1 MHRFPHT
8 YVFDVGLPPYA
19 KRRVKRRKAKEGW
32 INKIKNLFR
41 I

>member
-1 MHRFPHT
+1 MIRLPHHQA
-8 YVFDVGLPPYA
+8 FEIGLPPYA